1 MRLKHIDRIRG
12 IAILCMVQ
20 VHTAAIIPPEGITV
34 GHPIAFFSASIGGMA
49 APMFVTISGWG
60 MYRSAKRRKDS
71 ADSARA
77 WINWIFPRV
86 MILILCQLL
95 VNISLNLER
104 GGRFLWMTPGVL
116 TLLAIGSIFG
126 PMLVKISQRTKMTLL
141 IIFLLSPTI
150 IGDLNGSDLNWIE
163 RVSSVGMLEWIE
175 RLLLNGTYPALP
187 WLSFIVLGSL
197 IEEQNSNLKRI
208 DPIIKLSLVIIIA
221 SMFYSFYE
229 QIPWALTEGHAIL
242 TFFPSNTM
250 FIFTSGIFVIIIFRI
265 LQGNEIL
272 GGAPTGGDKYSWL
285 EPAGRLS
292 LSIYVLHF
300 IILGFVAYFMQ
311 DLPRLEIYL
320 AFITTIV
327 HTAIWIPLAILHE
340 KYIPKLSFEEVLRRF
355 N

>member
-1 MRLKHIDRIRG
+1 
-12 IAILCMVQ
+12 
-20 VHTAAIIPPEGITV
+20 
-34 GHPIAFFSASIGGMA
+34 
-49 APMFVTISGWG
+49 
-60 MYRSAKRRKDS
+60 
-71 ADSARA
+71 
-77 WINWIFPRV
+77 
-86 MILILCQLL
+86 
-95 VNISLNLER
+95 
-104 GGRFLWMTPGVL
+104 
-116 TLLAIGSIFG
+116 
-126 PMLVKISQRTKMTLL
+126 
-141 IIFLLSPTI
+141 
-150 IGDLNGSDLNWIE
+150 
-163 RVSSVGMLEWIE
+163 
-175 RLLLNGTYPALP
+175 
-187 WLSFIVLGSL
+187 
-197 IEEQNSNLKRI
+197 
-208 DPIIKLSLVIIIA
+208 
-221 SMFYSFYE
+221 MFYSFYE

-272 GGAPTGGDKYSWL
+272 GGLPTGGDKYSWL

-320 AFITTIV
+320 AFITTIS

>member
-12 IAILCMVQ
+12 IAILCMIQ

-34 GHPIAFFSASIGGMA
+34 GHPIAFLSASIGGMA

-60 MYRSAKRRKDS
+60 IYRSAKRRNES
-71 ADSARA
+71 ANETLS
-77 WINWIFPRV
+77 WINWILPRV
-86 MILILCQLL
+86 MILVLCQLL
-95 VNISLNLER
+95 VNVSLNLER

-126 PMLVKISQRTKMTLL
+126 PMLVKTSQRTKIALL
-141 IIFLLSPTI
+141 IIFLFSPII
-150 IGDLNGSDLNWIE
+150 IGDLNGGDLSWIE
-163 RVSSVGMLEWIE
+163 RVSSFGTIEWIE
-175 RLLLNGTYPALP
+175 RLLLNGTYPAMP
-187 WLSFIVLGSL
+187 WLAFIVLGSL
-197 IEEQNSNLKRI
+197 IEEQNSNLKKI
-208 DPIIKLSLVIIIA
+208 DPIIKLSLIIIIV

-229 QIPWALTEGHAIL
+229 QIPWALTEGEAIL
-242 TFFPSNTM
+242 TFFPSNSM

-272 GGAPTGGDKYSWL
+272 RGEPAGGDKYSWL

-292 LSIYVLHF
+292 LTIYVLHF
-300 IILGFVAYFMQ
+300 VILGFVAYFMQ
-311 DLPRLEIYL
+311 NLPRLEVYL
-320 AFITTIV
+320 AFITTII

-340 KYIPKLSFEEVLRRF
+340 KYIPKVSFEELLRRF